1 MPVFR
6 NPATK
11 VVVSRCPCGKP
22 RAHPLALAGTPVA
35 AGHVRRRPGF
45 INEHEPVGVQT
56 GLSVEPVETSL
67 QDVRA
72 ILFGRVSGLFFRV
85 IPWRRKNR
93 HSDEVE
99 AAMPRS
105 DSCLQSSASVISGVS
120 SGAAWITRALA
131 SILRDRM
138 SPPWGF
144 GKNDPVDRRSISQ
157 RIAVDGA
164 TPYRAA
170 AARRLRPASI
180 ALINLSLSSME
191 SGLPIVAPEIC
202 VGSVKQAFTRMGI
215 RNRSRSVGE
224 RSKASCGYVESGV
237 PLSGLL

>member
-1 MPVFR
+1 MSMR
-6 NPATK
+6 K
-11 VVVSRCPCGKP
+11 
-22 RAHPLALAGTPVA
+22 AHPQPLALAATPVA

-45 INEHEPVGVQT
+45 INEYEPVGVQT
-56 GLSVEPVETSL
+56 ELPVEPVETSL

-72 ILFGRVSGLFFRV
+72 ILFDGVPGLFFRV

-105 DSCLQSSASVISGVS
+105 DSCLQNSASVISGVS
-120 SGAAWITRALA
+120 SSAAWITRAFA

-144 GKNDPVDRRSISQ
+144 GANDPVDRRSMSQ

-164 TPYRAA
+164 TP
-170 AARRLRPASI
+170 
-180 ALINLSLSSME
+180 
-191 SGLPIVAPEIC
+191 
-202 VGSVKQAFTRMGI
+202 
-215 RNRSRSVGE
+215 
-224 RSKASCGYVESGV
+224 
-237 PLSGLL
+237 